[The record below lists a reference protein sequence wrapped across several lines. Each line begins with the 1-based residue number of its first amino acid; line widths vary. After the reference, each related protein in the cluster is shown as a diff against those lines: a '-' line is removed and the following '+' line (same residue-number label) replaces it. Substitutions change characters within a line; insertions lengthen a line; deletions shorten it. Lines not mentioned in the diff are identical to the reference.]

1 VSNGNTHHA
10 LNQAV
15 VPLAHTTMAE
25 TYHYSPGV
33 RAGDTLYV
41 AGQIGQR
48 TDGSIATDPIE
59 QTIIALENLKDVLT
73 HGGFTLS
80 DVVELMTYHR
90 SFDNFDQFIA
100 VKDRYFLGPVFP
112 AWTALGVTALTFP
125 ALVVEVK
132 CTAVKKSR

>member
-1 VSNGNTHHA
+1 
-10 LNQAV
+10 
-15 VPLAHTTMAE
+15 MAA

-33 RAGDTLYV
+33 VAGDTLYV

-48 TDGSIATDPIE
+48 PDGSIAEDPVE
-59 QTIIALENLKDVLT
+59 QTVIAFENLKDVLT
-73 HGGFTLS
+73 TAGFALG

-90 SFDNFDQFIA
+90 SFDNFEQFIA

-125 ALVVEVK
+125 TLVVEVK
-132 CTAVKKSR
+132 CTAVRQAR